1 MVPEEKRRSY
11 LARQVG
17 SFALAGMRPQNPM
30 GQVRAAA
37 WHNELL
43 RLGVSLPLF
52 AVHDIGLL
60 ITSGG
65 SPIGAD
71 STRQQAI
78 ASRGEL
84 PALALA
90 YDALLAELGQCEVV
104 QSATSLALRDDMVG
118 VILHRLLRHL
128 HQVWN
133 DRRAWVGT
141 EELSLDPS
149 IYSGA
154 DLLAHFRDFDPSPL
168 ASFMAHMVAHRLFL
182 LTAVEQ
188 IDLDTLRLLGLFQR
202 ARGEAPLD
210 LADLLSVFSSAQAN
224 DVVNFSLDL
233 LPSVLETRRQGGA
246 QSFSIDGYASLERRG
261 SVDSV
266 LLSEFA
272 YEREIFE
279 QKVMDNELLYYGHE
293 KESRSQRHLQY
304 ILVDCSASM
313 RGVREVF
320 ARGLALTLVK
330 KLGLQGDE
338 VWLRFFDSRLYE
350 LYRNAEAGVLHLLG
364 FRSERGRNY
373 DRVFRQLLYQLQQ
386 LHRAD
391 GRQVVLYIV
400 THGQCHISSEL
411 VQRLSQVASLYG
423 IFILPS
429 QELHLDYLSLLG
441 RHQIVSKEALSSR
454 QGRVDRAREILDDV
468 DSTDGHGA
476 DTAKE
481 YSGV

>member
-1 MVPEEKRRSY
+1 MPVPADKMRSY

-17 SFALAGMRPQNPM
+17 SLALAGMRPQNPM
-30 GQVRAAA
+30 GQVRSAA

-43 RLGVSLPLF
+43 RLGVPLPLF
-52 AVHDIGLL
+52 VVHDLGLL

-65 SPIGAD
+65 SPIGVD
-71 STRQQAI
+71 PGRQQAI
-78 ASRGEL
+78 TARGEL
-84 PALALA
+84 PELARA
-90 YDALLAELGQCEVV
+90 YDALLVELSQGEVV
-104 QSATSLALRDDMVG
+104 KSATSLSLRDDMVG
-118 VILHRLLRHL
+118 VILHRLLNHL
-128 HQVWN
+128 YQLWP
-133 DRRAWVGT
+133 DRRAWVGA
-141 EELSLDPS
+141 EELAMDPGV
-149 IYSGA
+149 YTGA
-154 DLLAHFRDFDPSPL
+154 DLLGHFRDFDSTPL
-168 ASFMAHMVAHRLFL
+168 ASLLAHLVRHRLYL

-202 ARGEAPLD
+202 DKGDAPLD

-246 QSFSIDGYASLERRG
+246 QSFSIDGYATLERRG

-272 YEREIFE
+272 YPRDMFE
-279 QKVMDNELLYYGHE
+279 QKVLDQELLYYGHE
-293 KESRSQRHLQY
+293 KETKEQRRLQY

-320 ARGLALTLVK
+320 ARGLALTLIK

-350 LYRNAEAGVLHLLG
+350 LHRDAEGSVLHLLS

-386 LHRAD
+386 QRRTD
-391 GRQVVLYIV
+391 SRQMVIYLI
-400 THGQCHISSEL
+400 THGQCHISNEL
-411 VQRLSQVASLYG
+411 VRRMAQVASLYG
-423 IFILPS
+423 IIILPS
-429 QELHLDYLSLLG
+429 QELHLDYLTLLG
-441 RHQIVSKEALSSR
+441 RHQIVSRQALSSR

-468 DSTDGHGA
+468 EDAREAATEGLD
-476 DTAKE
+476 
-481 YSGV
+481 V

>member
-1 MVPEEKRRSY
+1 LPVPADKQRSY

-17 SFALAGMRPQNPM
+17 SLALSGQRPDNPM

-37 WHNELL
+37 WHNELV
-43 RLGVSLPLF
+43 RLGVQLPLF
-52 AVHDIGLL
+52 AVHDLGLL
-60 ITSGG
+60 VTSGG
-65 SPIGAD
+65 SAVGVDPV
-71 STRQQAI
+71 RQRAV
-78 ASRGEL
+78 ATRGEL
-84 PALALA
+84 PPLVQQ
-90 YDALLAELGQCEVV
+90 YDALLAELGQGEVV
-104 QSATSLALRDDMVG
+104 QSATSLSLRDDMVG
-118 VILHRLLRHL
+118 VILHKLLSHL
-128 HQVWN
+128 HQIWQ
-133 DRRAWVGT
+133 DRRAWVGV

-149 IYSGA
+149 VYTGA
-154 DLLAHFRDFDPSPL
+154 DQFRHFRDFDPAPL
-168 ASFMAHMVAHRLFL
+168 ISFMAHMVRHRLFL

-202 ARGEAPLD
+202 DQGEAPLD

-246 QSFSIDGYASLERRG
+246 QAFSIDGYASLERRG
-261 SVDSV
+261 SVDSIM
-266 LLSEFA
+266 LSEFA
-272 YEREIFE
+272 YEKEIFE
-279 QKVMDNELLYYGHE
+279 QKVLDDELLYYGHE
-293 KESRSQRHLQY
+293 KETQTQRRLQY

-350 LYRNAEAGVLHLLG
+350 LHRDAEAGVLHLLS

-373 DRVFRQLLYQLQQ
+373 DRVFRQVLYQLQQ
-386 LHRAD
+386 LARTD
-391 GRQVVLYIV
+391 GRQIVVYLV

-423 IFILPS
+423 VFILPS
-429 QELHLDYLSLLG
+429 QDLHLDYLGMLH
-441 RHQIVSKEALSSR
+441 RHQIVSREALASR

-468 DSTDGHGA
+468 EDASSPS
-476 DTAKE
+476 E
-481 YSGV
+481 VW

>member
-1 MVPEEKRRSY
+1 MPVPADKKRSY

-17 SFALAGMRPQNPM
+17 TLALAGMRPQNPM

-43 RLGVSLPLF
+43 RLGVPLPLF
-52 AVHDIGLL
+52 VVHDLGLL

-65 SPIGAD
+65 SPVGTD
-71 STRQQAI
+71 PGRQQAA

-84 PALALA
+84 PELVQA
-90 YDALLAELGQCEVV
+90 YDALLAELSQGEVV
-104 QSATSLALRDDMVG
+104 KSATSLGLRDDMVG
-118 VILHRLLRHL
+118 VILHRLLNHL
-128 HQVWN
+128 YQLWP
-133 DRRAWVGT
+133 DRRAWVGE
-141 EELSLDPS
+141 EELALDPGL
-149 IYSGA
+149 YTGA
-154 DLLAHFRDFDPSPL
+154 NLMGHFRDFDTAPL
-168 ASFMAHMVAHRLFL
+168 ASLLQHLARHRLYL

-202 ARGEAPLD
+202 EKGEAPLD

-233 LPSVLETRRQGGA
+233 MPSVLETRRQGGA

-261 SVDSV
+261 SVDSIM
-266 LLSEFA
+266 LSEFA

-279 QKVMDNELLYYGHE
+279 QKVMDQELLYYGHE
-293 KESRSQRHLQY
+293 KETKEQRRLQY
-304 ILVDCSASM
+304 IMVDCSASM

-320 ARGLALTLVK
+320 ARGLALTLIK
-330 KLGLQGDE
+330 KLSLQGDE

-350 LYRNAEAGVLHLLG
+350 LHRDAEASVLHLLS

-373 DRVFRQLLYQLQQ
+373 DRVFRQMLYQLQQ
-386 LHRAD
+386 HHRAD
-391 GRQVVLYIV
+391 SRQVVLYLI

-411 VQRLSQVASLYG
+411 VRRMGQVASLYG

-429 QELHLDYLSLLG
+429 QELHLDYLNLLG
-441 RHQIVSKEALSSR
+441 RHQIVSREALSSR

-468 DSTDGHGA
+468 ETTGEEED
-476 DTAKE
+476 E
-481 YSGV
+481 LV